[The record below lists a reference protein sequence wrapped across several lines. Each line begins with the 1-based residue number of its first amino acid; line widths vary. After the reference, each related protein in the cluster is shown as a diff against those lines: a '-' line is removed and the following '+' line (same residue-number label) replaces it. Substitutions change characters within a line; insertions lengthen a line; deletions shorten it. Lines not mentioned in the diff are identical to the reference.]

1 MTTSLRGDL
10 IPLRYRRD
18 AGVTAVAGEQMLVK
32 GEKGR
37 EGGRRLGE
45 KDGAWPLLHRRDA
58 KHLFVRAKM
67 LLGETDTHVC
77 MQSPAYMQPQHSP
90 KGHPSLS

>member
-10 IPLRYRRD
+10 IPLRYCGD

-32 GEKGR
+32 GEKG
-37 EGGRRLGE
+37 EGDWGK

-67 LLGETDTHVC
+67 LLGETDTHAC